1 MPTAATTLRCVQSP
15 TLKRDSRCDS
25 RARHPCSETSGA
37 RCPSEIRIWPF
48 IECYC
53 VSQLYTIQQHPPHTP
68 CLQEDS
74 GAAPRGI
81 ACIQIS
87 AAKCMNIHTV
97 WGKRTINSLYPSHQF
112 KSGFATRSTRKM
124 TLVCKA
130 FLKLRL

>member
-1 MPTAATTLRCVQSP
+1 MPFRNQNLALYRMLLCVTIVYYTTA
-15 TLKRDSRCDS
+15 
-25 RARHPCSETSGA
+25 
-37 RCPSEIRIWPF
+37 
-48 IECYC
+48 
-53 VSQLYTIQQHPPHTP
+53 PPHTP

-124 TLVCKA
+124 TLVLNHLPCFVYIKKA
-130 FLKLRL
+130 LVLTTFQSDSFPPTLKMYQEARLTKI